1 MLNTKR
7 NTGTGLLGETRL
19 FLHLLPLLCS
29 ALLCSAPPHCHRE
42 RGEDIFKLSAPS
54 ARTLFA
60 SDQRSEQ
67 IKGKEAERS
76 KQVQRR
82 RRRSAQQL

>member
-19 FLHLLPLLCS
+19 FLHLLP
-29 ALLCSAPPHCHRE
+29 LLCSAPPHCHRE